1 MKWWRLSRIQA
12 FMAVPR
18 DNPELLKAQYSA
30 FSRQLPMM
38 YLILMSSTWAVAAT
52 HMRYAPF
59 WLATG
64 VPVLFTLACAV
75 RVYFWWTSRNK
86 VPTAAVALHALQR
99 TNRLAPFIAIFF
111 TAWALMLFPYGDAYE
126 KSHLAFYMAI
136 TVITCIFCL
145 MHLRSAAMTVTLI
158 VNSVFAVFFL
168 ATGEPA
174 LIASAATIILV
185 SIGMIVVLMVN
196 YRDFVSMVNAQTRAR
211 RREEDQRRLLRMI
224 DDLPVAV
231 MTVDLDGFRINY
243 VNETSRLLIRRIE
256 HLLPVTADTLLGAS
270 IDVFHRHP
278 EYQRQLLSDP
288 ARLPHSARITLG
300 PEVLDLKVSAVTDD
314 DGSYLGPMLR
324 WAIVTKEVETE
335 ERIHQLAHT
344 DMLTGLANRFAFS
357 EDLKEQLL
365 ADDCHLALLYI
376 DLDGFKLIND
386 TRGHRIGDILLE
398 QVARRLS
405 DVCEGKATEVGRLG
419 GDEFAAV
426 IQSECEVQADS
437 VARAIIEALCEP
449 FTLTSDINVHI
460 GASIGVALAPAHG
473 RDLDTLLA
481 RADMALYAAKAAGKG
496 RVQLFQPEMEALV
509 QERVALEA
517 RLRAVLDTYDG
528 LFVFYQPIVNI
539 ETGQITAREALLRW
553 HDGARSWV
561 GPGEFIPIA
570 EQSGLIEQLGSFVL
584 QAACREALSFPDEAP
599 VAVNVSATQLGGDR
613 LVPAVIA
620 ALQQSGLPV
629 ERLELEITETAL
641 LTAEA
646 AGIDN
651 LSRLRALGVKIA
663 LDDFGTGYSSLSN
676 LQMFP
681 FDKIKIDGSFVKNA
695 VERHESAAVIR
706 AIADLGKRL
715 GARTVAEGVET
726 PEQLDLVRREG
737 CMDVQG
743 YLYGRPQ
750 PTAGDRA
757 TVSRLP

>member
-1 MKWWRLSRIQA
+1 
-12 FMAVPR
+12 MAVPR

-38 YLILMSSTWAVAAT
+38 YLILMSSTWAVVAT
-52 HMRYAPF
+52 HMAYAPF
-59 WLATG
+59 WLAVG
-64 VPVLFTLACAV
+64 VPVLFTIACAIRIYV
-75 RVYFWWTSRNK
+75 WWTSRNM
-86 VPTAAVALHALQR
+86 VPTAEAAFHALQR

-111 TAWALMLFPYGDAYE
+111 TTWALMLFPYGDEYD

-145 MHLRSAAMTVTLI
+145 MHLRSAAMTVTVI
-158 VNSVFAVFFL
+158 VNSAFAIFFL

-174 LIASAATIILV
+174 LIASAVTIILV
-185 SIGMIVVLMVN
+185 SFGMIVVLTVN

-211 RREEDQRRLLRMI
+211 RREEEQRRLLRMI

-243 VNETSRLLIRRIE
+243 VNETSLELIRRIE
-256 HLLPVTADTLLGAS
+256 HLLPIKAEALLGQS
-270 IDVFHRHP
+270 IDVFHRDPGH
-278 EYQRQLLSDP
+278 QRRILSDP
-288 ARLPHSARITLG
+288 ANLPHSARITLG

-335 ERIHQLAHT
+335 ARIHQLAHT
-344 DMLTGLANRFAFS
+344 DMLTGLSNRFAFS
-357 EDLKEQLL
+357 EVLKESL
-365 ADDCHLALLYI
+365 AAENCHLALLYI
-376 DLDGFKLIND
+376 DLDGFKYVND
-386 TRGHRIGDILLE
+386 TRGHHIGDILLE

-405 DVCEGKATEVGRLG
+405 TVCEGKATAVGRLG

-426 IQSECEVQADS
+426 IQGECEVHADAF
-437 VARAIIEALCEP
+437 ARQIIEALSEP
-449 FTLTSDINVHI
+449 FTLNSEVSIHI
-460 GASIGVALAPAHG
+460 GASVGVALAPVHG

-496 RVQLFQPEMEALV
+496 RVQLFRPEMEALV
-509 QERVALEA
+509 QERVALEV
-517 RLRAVLDTYDG
+517 RLRAVLDNREG

-539 ETGQITAREALLRW
+539 ETGRVSAREALLRW
-553 HDGARSWV
+553 HDDARGWI
-561 GPGEFIPIA
+561 GPGEFVPIA

-584 QAACREALSFPDEAP
+584 ETACREALNWPDQVP
-599 VAVNVSATQLGGDR
+599 VAVNVSASQLGGEA
-613 LVPAVIA
+613 LVPSVVA
-620 ALQQSGLPV
+620 ALQASGLPV

-651 LSRLRALGVKIA
+651 LSRLKALGVKIA
-663 LDDFGTGYSSLSN
+663 LDDFGTGYSSLSH

-726 PEQLDLVRREG
+726 RDQLDLVQREG
-737 CMDVQG
+737 CIEVQG
-743 YLYGRPQ
+743 YLFGRPL
-750 PTAGDRA
+750 PAESDMA
-757 TVSRLP
+757 VVERLKA